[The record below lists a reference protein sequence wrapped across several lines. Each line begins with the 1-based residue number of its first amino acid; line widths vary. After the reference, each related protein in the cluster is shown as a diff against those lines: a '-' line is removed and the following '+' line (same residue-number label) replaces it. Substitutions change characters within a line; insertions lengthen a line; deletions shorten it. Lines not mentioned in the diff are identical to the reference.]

1 MADSDTALNGGSGM
15 GETPIASP
23 FGPSWGFF
31 STMNLGGVMLSW
43 LSLSIAFRTWEQR
56 AILGGAG
63 GETKGC
69 VI

>member
-1 MADSDTALNGGSGM
+1 MSDSYTALNRGSGR

-23 FGPSWGFF
+23 FGSFWAFF
-31 STMNLGGVMLSW
+31 STVNLGGVMLPW
-43 LSLSIAFRTWEQR
+43 VSLTIASRTWEQR

-63 GETKGC
+63 EETKGC